1 MSVSAFSQLSS
12 VSKLVTIIQC
22 GSGTSASTSCGYLA
36 ELGGIMRYQPANASA
51 AKWRLFRLLT
61 PASYTP
67 LAQRSHRGHGGRG
80 GPSACKKGSLRDLKT
95 GTGFAGAKLSEI
107 LPAARDARFVRMTA
121 RQERGT
127 EPLTRS
133 SIRGIP

>member
-1 MSVSAFSQLSS
+1 
-12 VSKLVTIIQC
+12 
-22 GSGTSASTSCGYLA
+22 
-36 ELGGIMRYQPANASA
+36 MRYQPANASA

-107 LPAARDARFVRMTA
+107 LPAARDARFVRMTEIGFCA
-121 RQERGT
+121 HEFGAT
-127 EPLTRS
+127 IEVTRDEKNNPVS
-133 SIRGIP
+133 